1 MAGNRIWVAVSPED
15 CLANINARGK
25 KDYGDPVDYD
35 EALKR
40 ADCYTL
46 SVLYLKSL
54 KQDSPTHWINIEN
67 PKVETEDIDVY
78 LNQLVSQKIIPY
90 LYL

>member
-1 MAGNRIWVAVSPED
+1 MAGNRILITVSPDD
-15 CLANINARGK
+15 CLANINARRK
-25 KDYGDPVDYD
+25 RDYGDPINYD

-46 SVLYLKSL
+46 SVLYLRGL
-54 KQDSPTHWINIEN
+54 KQDSPSHWINIEN
-67 PKVETEDIDVY
+67 PRIEADDVSIC
-78 LNQLVSQKIIPY
+78 LNQLVSRKIIPS